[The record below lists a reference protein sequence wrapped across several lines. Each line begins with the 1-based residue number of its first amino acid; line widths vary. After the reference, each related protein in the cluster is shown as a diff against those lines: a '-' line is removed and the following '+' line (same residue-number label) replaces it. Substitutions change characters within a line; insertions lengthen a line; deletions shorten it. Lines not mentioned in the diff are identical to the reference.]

1 MVSGPC
7 PHLGMKPG
15 RVSYL
20 GVAGTRLYRLAV
32 FLDDENSSNWVV
44 PASDRVR
51 QPARV
56 TRVALALGVAV
67 CRSTMTRQSQGPSR
81 SLPRYWS
88 LTLSAGIALACGA
101 QAVQSG
107 ASVGEIGRDL
117 AINAQSVPQGAQI
130 CLWQESLGS
139 QSVPGTEKPVSE
151 TCGSALK
158 SDLLWRRA
166 VLVLSLYGEHVGNVA
181 AGADAESSGR
191 LEAARSGITTADWSD
206 VNDQG
211 VRDAVTSIVSQM
223 SPAAGTKSDLS
234 KIVQDASGPVKTV
247 CDGLISYLDAQT
259 QSLAAI
265 QKDIDKRRTNRA
277 IRRCGTLDKQ
287 TVCVADS
294 VVDRLAYADSFGQVF
309 ALQNSTLEGRD
320 SVARFCA
327 AHQKL
332 AAAAANG
339 QVTKKQTNADI
350 VESVK
355 SVPRAQPAW
364 SSGEPAKPAESAKS
378 AEPAEPVKK

>member
-1 MVSGPC
+1 MI
-7 PHLGMKPG
+7 
-15 RVSYL
+15 
-20 GVAGTRLYRLAV
+20 
-32 FLDDENSSNWVV
+32 
-44 PASDRVR
+44 
-51 QPARV
+51 
-56 TRVALALGVAV
+56 
-67 CRSTMTRQSQGPSR
+67 RQSQVPSTA
-81 SLPRYWS
+81 LPRYWS
-88 LTLSAGIALACGA
+88 LALCAGLALACGA
-101 QAVQSG
+101 QTVQSG
-107 ASVGEIGRDL
+107 ASVGEIGRGL
-117 AINAQSVPQGAQI
+117 ALNAQTVPQGTQI
-130 CLWQESLGS
+130 CLWQESLGP
-139 QSVPGTEKPVSE
+139 QPVPGTEKPVNE

-166 VLVLSLYGEHVGNVA
+166 VLVLSLYGEHVSNVA

-191 LEAARSGITTADWSD
+191 LEAARSGITTEDWSD

-247 CDGLISYLDAQT
+247 CDGLISYLDGQS

-265 QKDIDKRRTNRA
+265 QKDIDKRRTNRT
-277 IRRCGTLDKQ
+277 IRRCGMLEKQ

-294 VVDRLAYADSFGQVF
+294 VVDRLAYSDSIGQVF

-320 SVARFCA
+320 SIARFCA

-332 AAAAANG
+332 AAAAAGG
-339 QVTKKQTNADI
+339 QITKKQTNADI

-355 SVPRAQPAW
+355 SVPRAQPVW
-364 SSGEPAKPAESAKS
+364 SSSETPKPAEAPRPAELAKPVEPAKR
-378 AEPAEPVKK
+378 